1 LAAADEPL
9 SAAESR
15 PPRPAADAL
24 TGLTEILGLGPV
36 SPAHD
41 PLPGRTL
48 GDVTLERLIAEGG
61 MGRVYL
67 GRQDK
72 PRRLV
77 AVKVMRP
84 GCISREVCRRFE
96 NESDILGRLRH
107 PYIAQVYSAGVCNVV
122 GAQVPYFI
130 MEYIA
135 DALPLTVYAKQ
146 HALGIGQ
153 RLELF
158 RKVCE
163 AVAHGHEQGVIHR
176 DLKPSNL
183 LVEPSGVPKI
193 IDFGVARCA
202 EASQEP
208 LTTLTDM
215 GQLVGTV
222 QYMSPEHFASGPREI
237 GPASDVYAL
246 GVILYELI
254 AGQPPY
260 EISPQRIFDAAEVI
274 RKHEPVPL
282 SRLDGSL
289 GRGLEQLASRCLEKD
304 RDRRYANAGELASA
318 LRACIDGTRTDGSP
332 WPPRS
337 PTDRFP
343 WPSRA
348 ALGWLAVLL
357 LSGILIAMSG
367 SGSGLLE
374 WLTQS
379 VERLRPTVPRV
390 GINVAAIGIPLEI
403 PDAPVKTELQERVEI
418 GDTIEVADLN
428 GDGVLDLVCS
438 LNRSYSGIQVPGVY
452 LLFGKGDQ
460 AFQAPAI
467 PLASDGAEV
476 SFGVTA
482 GARVG
487 DLTGDG
493 VVDIAVLSGRPLPT
507 EITVFEG
514 LGNGRFRSWHSLTL
528 ARHAADIVL
537 LDATGDGQLDIAAIL
552 PEARTIAVYPRDE
565 HGFGP
570 VVETS
575 TGGWAPQVI
584 GKARLNGDH
593 LDDLIVIAMDAAVD
607 KAAARVLAFHARS
620 SGAMSLES
628 PLVSSIPAPGGRL
641 SLAIGDVNGDG
652 RDDIALASGSS
663 DRTGVDGVRIYLN
676 DGSGA
681 FSEAAHADITVP
693 DCGPV
698 SHPDDDFPTGVA
710 IADFNQDGRADL
722 FVTQDGSETSLFYLQ
737 TADGTFG
744 EPQASNRA
752 GWGAVVA
759 DINGDGNPDVLT
771 ARQCFQDVLTGRIS
785 FPELQLFIVTRQAP

>member
-1 LAAADEPL
+1 MGAGDQPLPEAESQSPLAAAE
-9 SAAESR
+9 E
-15 PPRPAADAL
+15 L

-41 PLPGRTL
+41 PLPGRRL

-61 MGRVYL
+61 MGRVYVGL
-67 GRQDK
+67 QDK

-84 GCISREVCRRFE
+84 GTISRQVCRRFE

-107 PYIAQVYSAGVCNVV
+107 PYIAQVYSAGICDVV

-135 DALPLTVYAKQ
+135 DALPLTLYAKQ
-146 HALGIGQ
+146 HALGLEQ

-158 RKVCE
+158 CKVCE

-176 DLKPSNL
+176 DLKPSNI

-193 IDFGVARCA
+193 IDFGVARCV
-202 EASQEP
+202 EPSQEP
-208 LTTLTDM
+208 PAALTDM

-222 QYMSPEHFASGPREI
+222 QYMSPEHFASGPGQV
-237 GPASDVYAL
+237 GPWSDVYAL

-254 AGQPPY
+254 AGQLPY
-260 EISPQRIFDAAEVI
+260 EISRQRIFEAAEVI
-274 RKHEPVPL
+274 RKQEPVPL
-282 SRLDGSL
+282 SRLDESL
-289 GRGLEQLASRCLEKD
+289 GSGLERLACRCLEKN
-304 RDRRYANAGELASA
+304 RDRRYANAGELVSA
-318 LRACIDGTRTDGSP
+318 LRACVDGTRAD
-332 WPPRS
+332 RS
-337 PTDRFP
+337 RRSLWSAAEGFP
-343 WPSRA
+343 SSRRGV
-348 ALGWLAVLL
+348 LWWLAVPVLMA
-357 LSGILIAMSG
+357 ILVATATL
-367 SGSGLLE
+367 GSGLLQR
-374 WLTQS
+374 LGQS
-379 VERLRPTVPRV
+379 VKWIRADATNA
-390 GINVAAIGIPLEI
+390 GIKVDGIGVLLDI
-403 PDAPVKTELQERVEI
+403 PDAPVNKQSEGRVEI

-428 GDGVLDLVCS
+428 GDGKLDLVCS

-452 LLFGKGDQ
+452 LLLAAGSEG
-460 AFQAPAI
+460 FQKPAI
-467 PLASDGAEV
+467 PLSNDGSKI

-514 LGNGRFRSWHSLTL
+514 LGNGSFREWRSLKL
-528 ARHAADIVL
+528 PRHAADIVL
-537 LDATGDGQLDIAAIL
+537 LDATGDGKLDIAAIL
-552 PEARTIAVYPRDE
+552 PESRIIAVYPRDE
-565 HGFGP
+565 AGFGP

-584 GKARLNGDH
+584 RKARLNGDE
-593 LDDLIVIAMDAAVD
+593 LDDLIVVAMDAAVD
-607 KAAARVLAFHARS
+607 KAAARVLAFHAKS

-652 RDDIALASGSS
+652 RDDVALASGST
-663 DRTGVDGVRIYLN
+663 DRIGVDGVRIYVN
-676 DGSGA
+676 DGGGS
-681 FSEAAHADITVP
+681 FSEAMLVDITVP
-693 DCGPV
+693 DCGPA

-710 IADFNQDGRADL
+710 IADFNQDGRTDL
-722 FVTQDGSETSLFYLQ
+722 FVTQEGSETSLFYLQ
-737 TADGTFG
+737 NPEGTFG
-744 EPQASNRA
+744 EPRPSNRA
-752 GWGAVVA
+752 GCGAVVA

-785 FPELQLFIVTRQAP
+785 FPELELFIVTRQEP